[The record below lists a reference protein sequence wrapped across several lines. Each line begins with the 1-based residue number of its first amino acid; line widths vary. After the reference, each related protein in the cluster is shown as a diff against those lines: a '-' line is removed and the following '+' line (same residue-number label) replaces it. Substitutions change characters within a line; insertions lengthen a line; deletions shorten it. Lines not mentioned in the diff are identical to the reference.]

1 MRQKIRKKV
10 TNIRDKGSRSE
21 KYIPTPDYPD
31 IIEFENEAGGK
42 HANLYWYIMISR
54 RADAQEFIDL
64 CQKLEVPRLYC
75 SLAHGTAKSQSL
87 DLLGI
92 EQSEKVVHQQS

>member
-1 MRQKIRKKV
+1 MQ
-10 TNIRDKGSRSE
+10 
-21 KYIPTPDYPD
+21 
-31 IIEFENEAGGK
+31 
-42 HANLYWYIMISR
+42 NLYWYIMISR

-92 EQSEKVVHQQS
+92 EQSEKVVHQTVITQNKVLNRQKKR